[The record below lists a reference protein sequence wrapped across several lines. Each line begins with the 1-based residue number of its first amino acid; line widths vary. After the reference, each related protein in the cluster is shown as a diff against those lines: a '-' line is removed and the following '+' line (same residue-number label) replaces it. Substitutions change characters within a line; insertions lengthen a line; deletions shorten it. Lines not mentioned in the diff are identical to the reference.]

1 MAKGFTNSIIG
12 GSEGLYAW
20 EKYSIEYTPAIL
32 NKKLADL
39 PFTFEG
45 QTVVYNGELHALCNV
60 INDQYYIHY
69 KWDGTTWTSVSTLP
83 YNASGGCAVVYNN
96 EIHILGGYKEH
107 YKWNGSTWQEVGEL
121 PYKFNNGC
129 AVVYNNEIHILGG
142 VNYRQYHYKWDGST
156 WTQSASVYV
165 SGGYE
170 GLMAGNAVVYNDAI
184 YVFGGSDGYYTEG
197 AKWNGG
203 DSWEQA
209 DTDVHVIGGSAVVY
223 KDKIHILGSS
233 SSGYETQHYTW
244 DGASETV
251 DLEALPYDFEGDQG
265 IVYNDEIH
273 ILGGNFNTS
282 HYIINGY
289 LPSYTFKDYIVSDK
303 ADAYP
308 NDGEQGG
315 YYYKSVG
322 DIASAFGCQHSE
334 IQTYTPTEDTKV
346 NSSISATFPTTF
358 TTEFLIITS
367 EDVGTA
373 SYGNFNIDFA
383 AFRLKKDSQY
393 YYGGGRYISSSTN
406 DYSAFSA
413 EIVTDTSHTIN
424 IYSAYKENGTSFARY
439 LYYDAGKTYTFIF
452 LGN

>member
-20 EKYSIEYTPAIL
+20 EKYSVEYTPAIL

-251 DLEALPYDFEGDQG
+251 ALEALPYDFEGDQG

-273 ILGGNFNTS
+273 ILGGDFNTS

-322 DIASAFGCQHSE
+322 KLDFECGVVTLSEAMDSITITHNLKAVPTYCSLVNTDKVWSSYASRVLAICTGGALARDVVTSD
-334 IQTYTPTEDTKV
+334 TYFTSTSTNV
-346 NSSISATFPTTF
+346 TFNQ
-358 TTEFLIITS
+358 L
-367 EDVGTA
+367 A
-373 SYGNFNIDFA
+373 SYSFPKGA
-383 AFRLKKDSQY
+383 TYLWA
-393 YYGGGRYISSSTN
+393 
-406 DYSAFSA
+406 
-413 EIVTDTSHTIN
+413 V
-424 IYSAYKENGTSFARY
+424 YK
-439 LYYDAGKTYTFIF
+439 
-452 LGN
+452 

>member
-20 EKYSIEYTPAIL
+20 GKYSVEYTPAIL

-96 EIHILGGYKEH
+96 EIHILGG
-107 YKWNGSTWQEVGEL
+107 
-121 PYKFNNGC
+121 
-129 AVVYNNEIHILGG
+129 

-170 GLMAGNAVVYNDAI
+170 GLIAGNAVVYNDAI
-184 YVFGGSDGYYTEG
+184 YVFGGSADSYTEG

-209 DTDVHVIGGSAVVY
+209 DTDVYVIGGSAVVY

-233 SSGYETQHYTW
+233 SSGDATQHYTW

-251 DLEALPYDFEGDQG
+251 DLEALPYDFEGNQG

-273 ILGGNFNTS
+273 ILGGSFNTS

-315 YYYKSVG
+315 YYYKNVG
-322 DIASAFGCQHSE
+322 KLDFECGIV
-334 IQTYTPTEDTKV
+334 T
-346 NSSISATFPTTF
+346 
-358 TTEFLIITS
+358 LS
-367 EDVGTA
+367 EDMDSITITH
-373 SYGNFNIDFA
+373 N
-383 AFRLKKDSQY
+383 LKAVPTYCSLVNTDKVW
-393 YYGGGRYISSSTN
+393 SSSTYRTLAICTGGALARTVTSDAYFTSTSTN
-406 DYSAFSA
+406 VTFNRLASYSFPKGATYLWA
-413 EIVTDTSHTIN
+413 V
-424 IYSAYKENGTSFARY
+424 YK
-439 LYYDAGKTYTFIF
+439 
-452 LGN
+452 